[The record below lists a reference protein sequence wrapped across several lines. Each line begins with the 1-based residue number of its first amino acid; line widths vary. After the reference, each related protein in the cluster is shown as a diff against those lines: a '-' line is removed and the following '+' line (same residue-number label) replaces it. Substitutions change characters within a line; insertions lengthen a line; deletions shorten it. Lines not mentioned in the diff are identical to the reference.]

1 MKGYSQDWEE
11 ELDPSNVT
19 SGNVKRAA
27 ENSLDSAHDPAVPLL
42 GTHLREK
49 KQATTKTC
57 R

>member
-49 KQATTKTC
+49 KQSTTKTC